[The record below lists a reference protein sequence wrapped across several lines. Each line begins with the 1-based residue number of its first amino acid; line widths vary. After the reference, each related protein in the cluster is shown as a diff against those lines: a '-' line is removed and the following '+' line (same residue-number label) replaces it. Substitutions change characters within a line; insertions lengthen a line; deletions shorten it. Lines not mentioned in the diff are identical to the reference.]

1 LRTAVEEALEK
12 GGFGSVRNAGRAD
25 IAVSAAAGGIQERV
39 SQEFKTTFAV
49 RTYSIELSSET
60 TRTNEV
66 IPMPSPTN
74 VSFDPQFGSERVV
87 EKARL
92 VAGELVDKLKAFTRK
107 KRGG

>member
-1 LRTAVEEALEK
+1 MPNHV
-12 GGFGSVRNAGRAD
+12 
-25 IAVSAAAGGIQERV
+25 
-39 SQEFKTTFAV
+39 
-49 RTYSIELSSET
+49 T
-60 TRTNEV
+60 TRCIVTGPQPEIARFRELIFRFHDGDQILDFNEV